1 MTTLIPF
8 KPAWQSALDRL
19 CERVLQIR
27 QAVGNDWP
35 YHCDPNTG
43 QWDTTQDG
51 DWCGG
56 HWVECLRIVG
66 ELGGDRRLLN
76 ESADRTERLRPYLER
91 DDMFRG
97 HRFYYSAARQ
107 YAWTGDARFRT
118 LALAG
123 AWAVRSMAIPVNGA
137 MPIGTQVQVRSTT
150 LSGRDKVCVDN
161 VHPNLILD
169 WWAHQQTGDE
179 TFIQGARR
187 MLDLTEHDF
196 ILDDGSTI
204 EFADYDLTTGRQV
217 RHYTLLGAHD
227 DSCWSRGQA
236 WAVAGYLRAFEALG
250 DARYL
255 AIGKRLLDYWMAN
268 SPADGVPP
276 WDFKDPA
283 LEGVNWRAAQR
294 TSDPGSDPPAD
305 PLAARDVPRDTSAA
319 AVVVE
324 QLARLA
330 VAPPPLHRRQASA
343 LHPAPS
349 APRSADAVN
358 PLHGAAA
365 QAVLNRLEPML
376 DGLVSR
382 VDAQGRLLEGC
393 FNQPRRYANR
403 SELIWGTAYLLF
415 ALHALQT
422 GRVVE

>member
-1 MTTLIPF
+1 MIPI
-8 KPAWQSALDRL
+8 KASWHGALDRL

-27 QAVGNDWP
+27 HAVGSDWP
-35 YHCDPNTG
+35 YHCDPVSG

-76 ESADRTERLRPYLER
+76 ESADRTQRLRPYLER

-107 YAWTGDARFRT
+107 YAWTGDAGFRT

-123 AWAVRSMAIPVNGA
+123 AYAVRSMAIAVNGA

-169 WWAHQQTGDE
+169 WWAHKE
-179 TFIQGARR
+179 TADATFVQGARR
-187 MLDLTEHDF
+187 HLDLTERDF
-196 ILDDGSTI
+196 ILDDGATL
-204 EFADYDLTTGRQV
+204 EFADYDLQTGRQI

-236 WAVAGYLRAFEALG
+236 WAIAGYLRAFEALD

-255 AIGKRLLDYWMAN
+255 AIGRHLLDYWMAN
-268 SPADGVPP
+268 TAADGVPP
-276 WDFKDPA
+276 WDFKDPV
-283 LEGVNWRAAQR
+283 LHGVDWSQPN
-294 TSDPGSDPPAD
+294 
-305 PLAARDVPRDTSAA
+305 PLAGRDVPRDTSAA

-330 VAPPPLHRRQASA
+330 IH
-343 LHPAPS
+343 PS
-349 APRSADAVN
+349 AR
-358 PLHGAAA
+358 HRAAT
-365 QAVLNRLEPML
+365 VLTRLEPML
-376 DGLVSR
+376 DGLVAC

-393 FNQPRRYANR
+393 FNHPRRYANR

-415 ALHALQT
+415 ALYSLKM
-422 GRVVE
+422 GRVME

>member
-1 MTTLIPF
+1 MLPF
-8 KPAWQSALDRL
+8 KPAWQGALDRL
-19 CERVLQIR
+19 CNRVLQIR
-27 QAVGNDWP
+27 EAVGHDWP
-35 YHCDPNTG
+35 YHCDPVSG

-56 HWVECLRIVG
+56 HWVESLRIVG
-66 ELGGDRRLLN
+66 ELGGDRALLN

-169 WWAHQQTGDE
+169 WWALTETGDT
-179 TFIQGARR
+179 TFEQGARR
-187 MLDLTEHDF
+187 HLDLTERDF
-196 ILDDGSTI
+196 VLDDGSTI
-204 EFADYDLTTGRQV
+204 EFADYDLVSGRQI

-236 WAVAGYLRAFEALG
+236 WAIAGYLRAFEALG

-255 AIGKRLLDYWMAN
+255 SIGQRLLDYWTRH

-283 LEGVNWRAAQR
+283 LEGVDWS
-294 TSDPGSDPPAD
+294 TPH
-305 PLAARDVPRDTSAA
+305 PLAGREVPLDTSAA

-330 VAPPPLHRRQASA
+330 IWAGSSDTRPGREGLRAGAP
-343 LHPAPS
+343 
-349 APRSADAVN
+349 
-358 PLHGAAA
+358 
-365 QAVLNRLEPML
+365 VLARLEPML
-376 DGLVSR
+376 DGLAAR

-403 SELIWGTAYLLF
+403 SELLWGTAYLLF
-415 ALHALQT
+415 ALYLLKT